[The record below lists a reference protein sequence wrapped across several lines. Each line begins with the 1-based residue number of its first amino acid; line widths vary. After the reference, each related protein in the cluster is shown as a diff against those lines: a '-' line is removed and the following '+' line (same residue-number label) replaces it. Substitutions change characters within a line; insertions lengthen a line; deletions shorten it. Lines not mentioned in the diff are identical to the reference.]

1 MEEKLNI
8 LREELEKIGK
18 LNSSLALISWDMQ
31 TKMPKKAI
39 EQRSA
44 IIEYLAGEMFLLKT
58 SDKMGK
64 ITEELLNNKDSM
76 DDVQRAIVK
85 LARKEYDETK
95 KIPEQRYREFIIAA
109 AISGNA
115 WHEAKVNKDFEIF
128 KPHLKKMIDY
138 DETKKIPEQRYREFI
153 IAAAISGNA
162 WHEAKV
168 NKDFEIFK
176 PHLKKMIDFKR
187 EFVEYLGYD
196 NNKYDTLLNQ
206 FEEGLT
212 VEKLDKIFE
221 EMKIGILELLE
232 KIKKSNKKVNKDFL
246 LGYFDKE
253 PQERFS
259 NFVLKKLGYDFEAGR
274 MDESEHP
281 FTTSFGNK
289 DVRITTNYNNPE
301 LTYAL
306 FSAIHEG
313 GHGIYEQDIPEEF
326 VWTGLDS
333 SLAMSIHESQSR
345 FYENLIGRSKEFWEY
360 FLDYAKYEFKE
371 LKDVS
376 LEEFYEAINVVE
388 PSLIRTEADELTYN
402 LHIII
407 RYEIEK
413 DLINGVLDI
422 DDVREAWNSK
432 YKDYL
437 GIRTEADELTYNL
450 HIIIRYEIEKD
461 LINGVLDIDDVREA
475 WNSKY
480 KDYLGICPSNDSE
493 GILQD
498 IHWSDGSFGYFPSY
512 SLGNLYGAQMLN
524 KMKKDYKDM
533 YLDIK
538 NGEFSKVHNWLN
550 DNVHKYGAVYSPS
563 ELIKKIT
570 GEELNP
576 KYFLDYIN
584 KKYKKIYL
592 Q

>member
-1 MEEKLNI
+1 MEEKLK
-8 LREELEKIGK
+8 LLKKELEKIGK

-58 SDKMGK
+58 SDKMGA

-76 DDVQRAIVK
+76 DDVQRAMVK
-85 LARKEYDETK
+85 LARKE
-95 KIPEQRYREFIIAA
+95 
-109 AISGNA
+109 
-115 WHEAKVNKDFEIF
+115 
-128 KPHLKKMIDY
+128 Y

-437 GIRTEADELTYNL
+437 GI
-450 HIIIRYEIEKD
+450 
-461 LINGVLDIDDVREA
+461 
-475 WNSKY
+475 
-480 KDYLGICPSNDSE
+480 CPSNDSE

-524 KMKKDYKDM
+524 KMRKDYKDM

-538 NGEFSKVHNWLN
+538 KGEFSKVHNWLN

-584 KKYKKIYL
+584 EKYKKIYL